1 MGRIRTVKPE
11 WLTDERL
18 KSASDEARVL
28 SIALITRSDDY
39 GNGEA
44 GDLIIA
50 GAVWSALDPLEAL
63 AKASRA
69 IRELIEKGYV
79 QVYKVSGQSFF
90 HIENWTKHQR
100 VDKPGK
106 PLFPGPERA
115 DIAVANDSR
124 EIREPVQER
133 PGPDHD
139 LRPRPTTTTTTPKS
153 KAGALDEADPT
164 ENPKPT
170 PSLSAKTSKPK
181 RPKPQ
186 PSETSRKA
194 AEYLRAQILAAA
206 PNCAASR
213 LTPGG
218 LANWAR
224 DLDKLEALSPGHTWQ
239 AIRESID
246 WLHTAENTFVVQSAA
261 SLAKKWDSIQA
272 NRKRSPAT
280 GATRPEDPYDRA
292 ERLRNQG
299 AR

>member
-1 MGRIRTVKPE
+1 MPAEQTKVAITLIGMANWKEGKTFSGGELVKVYRGQVMTS
-11 WLTDERL
+11 LD
-18 KSASDEARVL
+18 K
-28 SIALITRSDDY
+28 IA
-39 GNGEA
+39 A
-44 GDLIIA
+44 
-50 GAVWSALDPLEAL
+50 
-63 AKASRA
+63 ASRVSKQTV
-69 IRELIEKGYV
+69 RTSLRNLEKAEFLTCRSTNKFRIITILNY
-79 QVYKVSGQSFF
+79 
-90 HIENWTKHQR
+90 
-100 VDKPGK
+100 
-106 PLFPGPERA
+106 
-115 DIAVANDSR
+115 SR
-124 EIREPVQER
+124 EQSRERSEQHAEQQATGTQLTRNQQATGTQLTPIEPVNQLTREPRNQKLPLGDE
-133 PGPDHD
+133 PPSPD
-139 LRPRPTTTTTTPKS
+139 S
-153 KAGALDEADPT
+153 SAG
-164 ENPKPT
+164 NSKPT
-170 PSLSAKTSKPK
+170 PTSSAKTNKPK

-194 AEYLRAQILAAA
+194 AEYLRTQILAAA

-213 LTPGG
+213 LTPSG